1 MSAVVYD
8 ENWGQ
13 VPQLKPFTGA
23 GGTPSFPQKTAFFF
37 DFLVPAAPAAPA
49 PAAPAPARFLE
60 FNQNRKTVKA

>member
-1 MSAVVYD
+1 MLLT
-8 ENWGQ
+8 NWGQ

-49 PAAPAPARFLE
+49 PARFLE